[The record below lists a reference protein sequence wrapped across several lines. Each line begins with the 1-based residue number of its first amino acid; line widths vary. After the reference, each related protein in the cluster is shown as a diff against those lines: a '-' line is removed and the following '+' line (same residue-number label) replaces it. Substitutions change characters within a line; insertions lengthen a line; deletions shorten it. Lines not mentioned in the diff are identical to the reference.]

1 MRSLYTAASGMNAQ
15 QTRLDTVANN
25 LANVNT
31 TGFKKGRADFQDVFY
46 QELTAGGQVAQGARA
61 EVGSGVRLSGL
72 QRNHTAGT
80 LTHTGDGFHMAIVGE
95 GFFELETPDGELV
108 YTRDGTF
115 SQDNEG
121 TLVNASGYKLAGDF
135 QLTPGDLM
143 EVLEDGTVQV
153 TRSDDPEP
161 VTIGVIEVKQFTNAS
176 GLKAMGGNLFVET
189 AESGEATLPPQGQN
203 AIRQGY
209 LEGSNVDAAEELVTM
224 ILAQR
229 AYELNSKVIQAAD
242 ETMQVAANLRR

>member
-31 TGFKKGRADFQDVFY
+31 TGFKKGRAAFQDVFY
-46 QELTAGGQVAQGARA
+46 QELTAGGQVAKGARA

-72 QRNHTAGT
+72 QRVHSSGT
-80 LTHTGDGFHMAIVGE
+80 MTHTGDAFHMAIVGE
-95 GFFELETPDGELV
+95 GFFELQTPDGELV

-115 SQDNEG
+115 TQDNEG

-135 QLTPGDLM
+135 QLVPGDIM
-143 EVLEDGTVQV
+143 AVLEDGTVQV
-153 TRSDDPEP
+153 TRTDDPEP
-161 VTIGVIEVKQFTNAS
+161 VTIGVMEVKQFTNSA
-176 GLKAMGGNLFVET
+176 GLKAMGGNLFVQT
-189 AESGEATLPPQGQN
+189 AESGEARVPPEGET

-209 LEGSNVDAAEELVTM
+209 LEGSNVDAAEELVAM